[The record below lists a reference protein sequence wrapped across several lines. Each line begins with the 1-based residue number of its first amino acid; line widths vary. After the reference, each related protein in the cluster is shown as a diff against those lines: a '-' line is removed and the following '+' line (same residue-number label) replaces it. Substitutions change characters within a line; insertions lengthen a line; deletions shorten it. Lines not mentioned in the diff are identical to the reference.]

1 MKIRQVRENEIGRIK
16 ELYEKLGADYEFPNL
31 DEFFPIQAVVDSN
44 DSPIV
49 VVASLPTVELFS
61 FFDPE
66 WETPGMRMEAFKLIH
81 EFVRKDLKSLGIVQA
96 EAWVPP
102 ELAKTFGR
110 RLARM
115 GWSKTR
121 EGWPCYTRRTDHV

>member
-1 MKIRQVRENEIGRIK
+1 MNIRQLRPEDTDKLK
-16 ELYEKLGADYEFPNL
+16 ELHGRLGADYKFPDL
-31 DEFFPIQAVVDSN
+31 SEFFPIPAVVDES

-61 FFDPE
+61 FFDPD

-81 EFVRKDLKSLGIVQA
+81 EFVRRDLKSRGIIQA
-96 EAWVPP
+96 EAWIPP
-102 ELAKTFGR
+102 QLAKTFGR

-115 GWSKTR
+115 GWSRNRKD
-121 EGWPCYTRRTDHV
+121 WPCFSRRVNNV